1 LSNHVKQLARLL
13 LLCARFISSFRQKKI
28 TLQLSGRNQLELTM
42 KKFLKRVMNRKVST
56 QRIDDM
62 PSFIAV
68 SALDRRVNQM
78 LAMHASQPLPGSV
91 RLQTLSNPTQMPAI
105 S

>member
-1 LSNHVKQLARLL
+1 MN
-13 LLCARFISSFRQKKI
+13 
-28 TLQLSGRNQLELTM
+28 
-42 KKFLKRVMNRKVST
+42 KFLRRMMNRKVST

-68 SALDRRVNQM
+68 SALDRRVDQM
-78 LAMHASQPLPGSV
+78 LALQATQPLPQS
-91 RLQTLSNPTQMPAI
+91 LQLQILSNPTQMPAI